1 MVPLTNLSRAYVV
14 MAHLNEAAKDA
25 GFKDYNVGIYPRG
38 NGELFFYVHGIGATV
53 ENCFL
58 KGIETST
65 DDNFAERAE
74 KFRDYW
80 LGLMAEAKA
89 SNAVRIAE
97 LKAELAKLEGR
108 A

>member
-1 MVPLTNLSRAYVV
+1 MENLTNLSRAYDL
-14 MAHLNEAAKDA
+14 MAQLSDAAKDA
-25 GFKDYNVGIYPRG
+25 GFNDYNVGIYPRE
-38 NGELFFYVHGIGATV
+38 NGELFFCVHGIGATV

-58 KGIETST
+58 KGIEASA
-65 DDNFAERAE
+65 DDAFAERAE

-80 LGLMAEAKA
+80 LGLMEKAKA

-97 LKAELAKLEGR
+97 LKAELARLAGR

>member
-25 GFKDYNVGIYPRG
+25 GFKDYNAGIYPHES
-38 NGELFFYVHGIGATV
+38 GELFFYVRGIGASV

-80 LGLMAEAKA
+80 LGLIAKAKA
-89 SNAVRIAE
+89 SNEVRITE
-97 LKAELAKLEGR
+97 LKAELARLEGR